1 MTIKKRY
8 FAFVL
13 VMFTLFTLF
22 FTSCTKVLGPTKVEI
37 EDSVRHYLPVVLGD
51 DVRMVW
57 VIKNV
62 GNESLVIK
70 DIQPSNGSIEFK
82 SLETSLIPPGGE
94 EKIYVVFHSSKN
106 VGYAEH
112 KIRVFGNIEP
122 DGVAEMRFDIH
133 IVRPTLDRTDYE
145 EIYFDKESDEVEEEA
160 FKKSRLNKAYYTDA
174 DSLDYVDVPIPEDS
188 TQYYRTVR
196 ELFRTG
202 ELKTTPKGS
211 KSNEEKTIDFKE
223 FKVGEANGKYTDAI
237 FFLPRNTAVNN
248 DNFIDEIVI
257 WYNNHSDKTIYLKGF
272 ADKETGNAEM
282 NFKLAGQRIKS
293 VTDMLIRKGVPA
305 SKIKAQTYGTI
316 FQPFTESSRN
326 RCVIVDI
333 E

>member
-1 MTIKKRY
+1 MKINKWY
-8 FAFVL
+8 FAFAI
-13 VMFTLFTLF
+13 VMLILPAMC
-22 FTSCTKVLGPTKVEI
+22 FTSCKKILGPTKVEI

-51 DVRMVW
+51 DVRMIW
-57 VIKNV
+57 TLKNV
-62 GNESLVIK
+62 GNENLVIK

-174 DSLDYVDVPIPEDS
+174 DSSDYVDMPVIEDS
-188 TQYYRTVR
+188 TQYYRSIR
-196 ELFRTG
+196 ELFSKG
-202 ELKTTPKGS
+202 ELKPN
-211 KSNEEKTIDFKE
+211 KSNQSNSNQPIDYKNFE
-223 FKVGEANGKYTDAI
+223 IGELDGKYRDAI
-237 FFLPRNTAVNN
+237 FFMPHRADITN
-248 DNFIDEIVI
+248 DSFIDEIVI
-257 WYNNHSDKTIYLKGF
+257 WYFNHPNKTIYLKGY
-272 ADKETGNAEM
+272 ADKETGNKAL
-282 NFKLAGQRIKS
+282 NQQLASKRITTVS
-293 VTDMLIRKGVPA
+293 DMLTRKGVPA
-305 SKIKAQTYGTI
+305 NRIKSRAYGDT
-316 FQPFTESSRN
+316 FQPFTESNRN
-326 RCVIVDI
+326 RCVIVTI